1 MSDTLLRI
9 LHMASHLFLIRDY
22 KVGFTIITICVF
34 CFLMRRVNPGEV
46 RWFAASPKLRKQL
59 DQDLSLNLTTSVYLS
74 SHDKVC

>member
-22 KVGFTIITICVF
+22 KVGFTIITIFVF